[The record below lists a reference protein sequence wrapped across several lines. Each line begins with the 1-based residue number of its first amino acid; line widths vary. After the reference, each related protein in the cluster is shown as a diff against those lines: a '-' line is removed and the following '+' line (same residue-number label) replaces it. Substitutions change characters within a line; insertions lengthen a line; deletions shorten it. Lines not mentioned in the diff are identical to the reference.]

1 MAIKKFQKMF
11 YYSSEYTKK
20 FIETRI
26 EDLANKTQRSS
37 SFIIENILMDGLLPQ
52 NEEAK
57 NIIRHYLYPDDGNGS
72 VQKTLDAIFSNN
84 AAGLNW
90 ASKHS
95 NFKPLVEYCIYYSSA
110 TATNKGSENL
120 VPYLLSQLK
129 SIVERI
135 ENCRDACIEPYDRKM
150 YALQL
155 EMAEIL
161 LKNAKEE
168 PKEIVF
174 KNHFQLVYDCWD
186 ILNDWSITYRY
197 LGCLARM
204 CGFQENTNAR
214 NKLYDIISGLSLE
227 WQKGEKTHGYT
238 ILI

>member
-1 MAIKKFQKMF
+1 MKGEKKLWQSKNFRRCF
-11 YYSSEYTKK
+11 IISSEYTKK

-110 TATNKGSENL
+110 TCNKIKA
-120 VPYLLSQLK
+120 VKIWYLT
-129 SIVERI
+129 
-135 ENCRDACIEPYDRKM
+135 
-150 YALQL
+150 
-155 EMAEIL
+155 
-161 LKNAKEE
+161 
-168 PKEIVF
+168 F
-174 KNHFQLVYDCWD
+174 
-186 ILNDWSITYRY
+186 
-197 LGCLARM
+197 
-204 CGFQENTNAR
+204 
-214 NKLYDIISGLSLE
+214 
-227 WQKGEKTHGYT
+227 
-238 ILI
+238 